1 MMAPHPLDRP
11 VWSMLTKRQA
21 HLATGDGRALRIDRG
36 YGVFGVAADTGAEA
50 QAALAALIPAGEE
63 LWIVEGEAWPLPDG
77 TREVKRAVLAQMV
90 AAGAPPPARPG
101 EPDIIALGEDDAAE
115 MAALAD
121 HAKPGPWGPTT
132 HRYGP
137 FFGIRESGRENGRL
151 LAMAGQRMLMPGMAE
166 VSGVSTWDDCRGR
179 GYARALI
186 GHVMRAMVARGET
199 PFLHSYAD
207 NAGAIALYESLGFRI
222 RRQVHVLVIARNGT
236 RAEFK
241 PVAKTGA

>member
-1 MMAPHPLDRP
+1 MIAPHPLDRP
-11 VWSMLTKRQA
+11 VWNMLTGRQA
-21 HLATGDGRALRIDRG
+21 HLAEGDARALRIDRG
-36 YGVFGVAADTGAEA
+36 YGVFGVAADTGAAA

-63 LWIVEGEAWPLPDG
+63 LWIVEGEPWPLPAE
-77 TREVKRAVLAQMV
+77 TREVKRAVLTQMV
-90 AAGAPPPARPG
+90 AAGAPPLARAT
-101 EPDIIALGEDDAAE
+101 EPDIIALGEGDAPE

-137 FFGIRESGRENGRL
+137 FFGIRENGRL
-151 LAMAGQRMLMPGMAE
+151 LAMAGQRILVPGMAE
-166 VSGVSTWDDCRGR
+166 VSGVSTWEDCRGR

-222 RRQVHVLVIARNGT
+222 RREVHVLVIAGNGT
-236 RAEFK
+236 RAAFQ